1 MQRHRDD
8 ELWRV
13 AGKLMRRDL
22 RERISQRGSERAAPA
37 ELQGMHGLARDV
49 LVPDC
54 RPRIVKRRRVP
65 LTRSATARNDMCRRG
80 RCRGVTR
87 QRRPER
93 YPAHDA
99 LWRHDAL
106 EPLPALPAEWTPPPL
121 VETSPTYGAEG
132 REDEVQQ
139 RRHPGPPLRLR

>member
-1 MQRHRDD
+1 
-8 ELWRV
+8 
-13 AGKLMRRDL
+13 AGGV
-22 RERISQRGSERAAPA
+22 RGEQTSGWGGERAPPA

-54 RPRIVKRRRVP
+54 RPRIVKRRRGP

-80 RCRGVTR
+80 RGRGVTR

-93 YPAHDA
+93 DPPHDA
-99 LWRHDAL
+99 MWRDR
-106 EPLPALPAEWTPPPL
+106 PPRPPPALPPEWISPPV

>member
-1 MQRHRDD
+1 
-8 ELWRV
+8 
-13 AGKLMRRDL
+13 AGGV
-22 RERISQRGSERAAPA
+22 RGEQTSGWGGERAPPA

-65 LTRSATARNDMCRRG
+65 LTRSATARKDMCRRG
-80 RCRGVTR
+80 RCRAVTR

-99 LWRHDAL
+99 LRRHNAI
-106 EPLPALPAEWTPPPL
+106 ESFPAIPAEWIFPPV

-139 RRHPGPPLRLR
+139 RRHPGPSLRLG